1 MSIASTGPRLVS
13 LSKREN
19 ATEFDIDVEKRT
31 VSVRF
36 AKKVSVMDI
45 RIYAERLRA
54 HPEFNREFSEVVDL
68 REVEDLEL
76 KAPDFLQL
84 ADEIDCFS
92 AGSWRAFVVHNS
104 IQNHAARMHKI
115 LRFEGNVRIFSSLED
130 AQAWID
136 SRPRLIR

>member
-1 MSIASTGPRLVS
+1 MSIASTRPSLVP
-13 LSKREN
+13 LNKRES
-19 ATEFDIDVEKRT
+19 ATEFAIDVKTRT

-45 RIYAERLRA
+45 RVYAERLRA
-54 HPEFNREFSEVVDL
+54 HPEFSREFSEIVDL

-76 KAPDFLQL
+76 KAPDFLKL

-92 AGSWRAFVVHNS
+92 PGAWRAFVVHNS

-115 LRFEGNVRIFSSLED
+115 LRFQANVRIFSSLED
-130 AQAWID
+130 AQAWIA